1 MWMEWAPPAAPPG
14 SAAAGAA
21 VVGAGGFR
29 GYKRL
34 HVAGGRVRDR
44 MKTLWSDREAEA
56 AVARYRTEGIDAD
69 LALRV
74 YTTRLLGG
82 EPRLVLHGGGN
93 TSLKTRMTDLAGDEV
108 EVLCVKGSGWDMG
121 RIEPPGLP
129 AVRLEPL
136 RRLRQREA
144 LSDEDMVAAH
154 RSALLDPSAPT
165 PSVETLLHA
174 FLPHR
179 YIDHTHANA
188 VLALTDQPDGAAL
201 CREVFGGK
209 VVLVPYIMPGF
220 ALARKA
226 AELFEETP
234 DCEGMILLNHGVFT
248 FGETA
253 REAYERMIRLA
264 DRAEAHLAKAPAKV
278 FAGAALPAR
287 PAEPEEIAPLLRGLL
302 SRSAGTPGGEAKR
315 FVLTF
320 RGGAHVR
327 RFVDGAEVGR
337 YGLAGTVT
345 PDHSLRVKSWPVLLP
360 AARAGAPDEFARG
373 AEAAIRRF
381 EADYRAYFERGNA
394 RAGNNRTALD
404 PAPRVLLVPGVGLF
418 AAGGDA
424 KAAAIAA
431 DIAEA
436 AIEVIADAESI
447 GRFTSIGEEDLF
459 DIEYWPLEQAKL
471 GKAAPPPLA
480 GQVAVVTGAAGAI
493 GQAIMAAFRAEGAE
507 AVGLDLEAGPDILEC
522 DMTRPDAVRA
532 AFAEVCRRHGGVDI
546 LVSNAGAAWQ
556 GRIGEVEDAPL
567 RQSFELNFFAHQSAA
582 QEAVRI
588 MRAQGTGG
596 SLLFN
601 VSKQAVNPGPDFGP
615 YGLPK
620 AATLALMRQYAIDY
634 GRDGIAANAVNAD
647 RIRSGLLDDAMV
659 AARAEARGVSEE
671 DYMRGN
677 LLGREV
683 LAEDVA
689 RAFVD
694 LARARKTTG
703 AVLTVDGGNI
713 AAAMR

>member
-1 MWMEWAPPAAPPG
+1 M
-14 SAAAGAA
+14 
-21 VVGAGGFR
+21 GAGGFR
-29 GYKRL
+29 GYKPRQ
-34 HVAGGRVRDR
+34 AASEEARQR
-44 MKTLWSDREAEA
+44 MKNLWSDREAEA
-56 AVARYRTEGIDAD
+56 AVARYGADGVSRD

-136 RRLRQREA
+136 RRLRQRDA

-154 RSALLDPSAPT
+154 RTNLLDPAAPT

-201 CREVFGGK
+201 CREVFGET

-226 AELFEETP
+226 AELFEERP
-234 DCEGMILLNHGVFT
+234 GCEAMILLKHGAFT
-248 FGETA
+248 FGDTA
-253 REAYERMIRLA
+253 REAYERMIGLA

-278 FAGAALPAR
+278 FASAALPDRSA
-287 PAEPEEIAPLLRGLL
+287 APEEIAPLLRGLL
-302 SRSAGTPGGEAKR
+302 ARPAERPEGEPMR
-315 FVLTF
+315 FVLAF

-327 RFVDGAEVGR
+327 RFVDGAEVSR

-345 PDHSLRVKSWPVLLP
+345 PDHSLRIKSWPVLLP
-360 AARAGAPDEFARG
+360 PARAGALDEFARA
-373 AEAAIRRF
+373 AEAAIRKF
-381 EADYRAYFERGNA
+381 EADYLAWFERGNA
-394 RAGNNRTALD
+394 RAGNGLTALD
-404 PAPRVLLVPGVGLF
+404 PAPRVLLAPGVGLF
-418 AAGGDA
+418 AAGRDA

-436 AIEVIADAESI
+436 AVEVITDAERM
-447 GRFTSIGEEDLF
+447 GRFASIAEEDLF

-493 GQAIMAAFRAEGAE
+493 GQALMAAFRAEGAE
-507 AVGLDLEAGPDILEC
+507 PVGLDLEAGPDILEC
-522 DMTRPDAVRA
+522 DVTRPEAVEA

-556 GRIGEVEDAPL
+556 GRIGEVGDAEL
-567 RQSFELNFFAHQSAA
+567 RRSFELNFFAHQAVA
-582 QEAVRI
+582 QAAVRI

-601 VSKQAVNPGPDFGP
+601 TSKQAVNPGPGFGP

-634 GRDGIAANAVNAD
+634 GRDGISSNAVNAD
-647 RIRSGLLDDAMV
+647 RIRSGLLDDGMV
-659 AARAEARGVSEE
+659 ASRARARGVSEE

>member
-1 MWMEWAPPAAPPG
+1 MEN
-14 SAAAGAA
+14 
-21 VVGAGGFR
+21 
-29 GYKRL
+29 
-34 HVAGGRVRDR
+34 
-44 MKTLWSDREAEA
+44 LWSDREAEA
-56 AVARYRTEGIDAD
+56 AVARWGADGADPD

-108 EVLCVKGSGWDMG
+108 EVLCVKGSGWDMA

-129 AVRLEPL
+129 AVRLAPL
-136 RRLRQREA
+136 RRLRNRDA

-154 RSALLDPSAPT
+154 RSALLDPAAPS

-209 VVLVPYIMPGF
+209 VALVPYIMPGF

-226 AELFEETP
+226 AEVFEAAP
-234 DCEGMILLNHGVFT
+234 DCEGLVLLNHGVFT

-253 REAYERMIRLA
+253 RESYERMIRLA
-264 DRAEAHLAKAPAKV
+264 TLAEARLAAAPAKV
-278 FAGAALPAR
+278 FASARLPDR
-287 PAEPEEIAPLLRGLL
+287 PAAPEEIAPVLRGLL
-302 SRSAGTPGGEAKR
+302 ARPASEPDGEPGR
-315 FVLTF
+315 FLLAF
-320 RGGAHVR
+320 RGGERIR
-327 RFVDGAEVGR
+327 RFVVGAEVAR

-360 AARAGAPDEFARG
+360 PARAGAAAEFAKE
-373 AEAAIRRF
+373 AAAAIRRF
-381 EADYRAYFERGNA
+381 EADYMAYFERGNA
-394 RAGNNRTALD
+394 RAGGGVQWVRHPPRLLR
-404 PAPRVLLVPGVGLF
+404 APGGGGVEGPR
-418 AAGGDA
+418 
-424 KAAAIAA
+424 AAAYPPRPA
-431 DIAEA
+431 DLAEA
-436 AIEVIADAESI
+436 AIEVIADAERI

-471 GKAAPPPLA
+471 GRAAPPPLA

-493 GQAIMAAFRAEGAE
+493 GQAVMAAFRAEGA
-507 AVGLDLEAGPDILEC
+507 APVGLDLEAGPDIIAC
-522 DMTRPDAVRA
+522 DVTRPEAVAA
-532 AFAEVCRRHGGVDI
+532 AFAGVCRRHGGVDI

-556 GRIGEVEDAPL
+556 GRIGEVDEAAL
-567 RQSFELNFFAHQSAA
+567 RRSFELNFFAHQSVA
-582 QEAVRI
+582 QAAVRI

-601 VSKQAVNPGPDFGP
+601 ASKQAVNPGPDFGP

-620 AATLALMRQYAIDY
+620 AATLALMRQYAVDY
-634 GRDGIAANAVNAD
+634 GQDGIASNAVNAD
-647 RIRSGLLDDAMV
+647 RIRSGLLDDGMV
-659 AARAEARGVSEE
+659 AARAKARGLSEAG
-671 DYMRGN
+671 YMRGN

-683 LAEDVA
+683 RAADVA
-689 RAFVD
+689 RAFTD
-694 LARARKTTG
+694 LARARRTTG

>member
-1 MWMEWAPPAAPPG
+1 MT
-14 SAAAGAA
+14 SHDTQA

-29 GYKRL
+29 GYKPGQ
-34 HVAGGRVRDR
+34 AANERVWDR

-56 AVARYRTEGIDAD
+56 AVARYGAEGIGAD

-121 RIEPPGLP
+121 RIEPAGLP

-136 RRLRQREA
+136 RRLRQRDA

-154 RSALLDPSAPT
+154 RANLLDPSAPT

-179 YIDHTHANA
+179 YIDHTHSNA

-201 CREVFGGK
+201 CREVFGET

-234 DCEGMILLNHGVFT
+234 DCEAMILLNHGAFT

-278 FAGAALPAR
+278 FASTALPAR
-287 PAEPEEIAPLLRGLL
+287 SAEPEEIAPLLRGLL
-302 SRSAGTPGGEAKR
+302 SRSAGKPGGEATR
-315 FVLTF
+315 FLLTF
-320 RGGAHVR
+320 RGGERIR
-327 RFVDGAEVGR
+327 RFVDGAEVSR

-360 AARAGAPDEFARG
+360 PAQADAPDEFARG
-373 AEAAIRRF
+373 AEAAIGRF

-394 RAGNNRTALD
+394 RADNSRTALD
-404 PAPRVLLVPGVGLF
+404 PAPRVLLAPGVGLF

-436 AIEVIADAESI
+436 AIEVIADAERI
-447 GRFTSIGEEDLF
+447 GTFTSIAEEDLF

-480 GQVAVVTGAAGAI
+480 GQIAVVTGAAGAI

-507 AVGLDLEAGPDILEC
+507 AVGLDLAAGPGILQC
-522 DMTRPDAVRA
+522 DVTRPEAVEA
-532 AFAEVCRRHGGVDI
+532 AFADVCRRHGGVDI

-556 GRIGEVEDAPL
+556 GRIGEVEDALL
-567 RQSFELNFFAHQSAA
+567 RQSFELNFFAHQTAA
-582 QEAVRI
+582 QAAVRI
-588 MRAQGTGG
+588 MQAQGTGG

-634 GRDGIAANAVNAD
+634 GRDGIASNAVNAD

-659 AARAEARGVSEE
+659 ASRAGARGVSEA